1 MSTEDDIDKHRDLA
15 KNVVADK
22 KKSMK
27 WYSLFLHL
35 QVAEELKTSKESV
48 DKILRGNDENGCE
61 MSTEIQNHSLQ

>member
-35 QVAEELKTSKESV
+35 S
-48 DKILRGNDENGCE
+48 GG
-61 MSTEIQNHSLQ
+61 